1 MEMKHYK
8 DENGNLFG
16 YFADGSQDHLIGDK
30 KKITDKQLEKLV
42 EQNRQKELSKLS
54 YNKKRSL
61 EYPSIGDQLDDLFK
75 AGAFSK
81 EMAAKIQAI
90 KEKYPKEWYDI

>member
-1 MEMKHYK
+1 
-8 DENGNLFG
+8 
-16 YFADGSQDHLIGDK
+16 
-30 KKITDKQLEKLV
+30 
-42 EQNRQKELSKLS
+42 
-54 YNKKRSL
+54 L

-90 KEKYPKEWYDI
+90 KEKYPKE

>member
-1 MEMKHYK
+1 MKHYK

-54 YNKKRSL
+54 YRKKRSL

-81 EMAAKIQAI
+81 EMAAKIQAV
-90 KEKYPKEWYDI
+90 KEKYPKE

>member
-1 MEMKHYK
+1 MKHYI
-8 DENGNLFG
+8 DSENNI
-16 YFADGSQDHLIGDK
+16 FAYPKDGSQDHLIGDK
-30 KKITDKQLEKLV
+30 KKISDKQLEKLI

-54 YNKKRSL
+54 YNKKRSS

-90 KEKYPKEWYDI
+90 KEKYPKE